1 MKTITLTDEQFDN
14 LFNYLDEKVNY
25 IVDKSIDYQD
35 SEILN
40 EWEDLIEVYDI
51 IEDIKVQHEKKLQAA
66 RAKQPKAE
74 WQYDRSISV
83 TSAGCLIASSDYNYS
98 ITNKFIMI
106 FENTWQGET
115 VLHEAF
121 IDDNADVSIREVTL
135 GGDPIEDF
143 VSYHPNIGASD
154 DELTKICDDIYQT
167 LMGAFVAKMMEVA

>member
-51 IEDIKVQHEKKLQAA
+51 IDDIKVQHEKKLQAA

-74 WQYDRSISV
+74 W
-83 TSAGCLIASSDYNYS
+83 
-98 ITNKFIMI
+98 
-106 FENTWQGET
+106 
-115 VLHEAF
+115 
-121 IDDNADVSIREVTL
+121 
-135 GGDPIEDF
+135 
-143 VSYHPNIGASD
+143 
-154 DELTKICDDIYQT
+154 
-167 LMGAFVAKMMEVA
+167 